1 MKAIILLEDGT
12 KFEGISCGA
21 IGTAVG
27 ELVFNTSM
35 TGYQEVLIDPSYYG
49 QIVVMTYPTIGNTG
63 VNVEDYE
70 PCKPQVRGIIM
81 REIIKQPYNWRSKLA
96 LDDYLKKNN
105 IVAVEGIDT
114 RALTIIIRSKGTMNC
129 VISSDTDFDEEKW
142 LKKIKSH
149 KVHDEVM
156 QVTCDKPYTAGSE
169 NAEYHVALIDTGV
182 KKNIIKMLT
191 NRDCFVTVFP
201 ANKGASD
208 VISINPHGII
218 IPNGP
223 GDPKNCTEL
232 IENIK
237 IWQKS
242 QIPIFG
248 ICLGHQLVALANGAD
263 TIKLKSGHRGANHP
277 VYNIKT
283 GRTYITS
290 QNHGY
295 AVVEGS
301 LDKEIAEVSFINLND
316 KTIEGVDYKNINAFT
331 VQFYP
336 QADAGRNDTAFL
348 FYNFVKM
355 MEVRKNAVR

>member
-1 MKAIILLEDGT
+1 MHR
-12 KFEGISCGA
+12 
-21 IGTAVG
+21 
-27 ELVFNTSM
+27 
-35 TGYQEVLIDPSYYG
+35 ID
-49 QIVVMTYPTIGNTG
+49 
-63 VNVEDYE
+63 
-70 PCKPQVRGIIM
+70 
-81 REIIKQPYNWRSKLA
+81 REYKNLA
-96 LDDYLKKNN
+96 K
-105 IVAVEGIDT
+105 E
-114 RALTIIIRSKGTMNC
+114 
-129 VISSDTDFDEEKW
+129 
-142 LKKIKSH
+142 
-149 KVHDEVM
+149 
-156 QVTCDKPYTAGSE
+156 
-169 NAEYHVALIDTGV
+169 
-182 KKNIIKMLT
+182 
-191 NRDCFVTVFP
+191 
-201 ANKGASD
+201 
-208 VISINPHGII
+208 
-218 IPNGP
+218 
-223 GDPKNCTEL
+223 
-232 IENIK
+232 
-237 IWQKS
+237 